1 MAGAENPG
9 GGSAGA
15 SVADTTPCNGA
26 QSAVTPLS
34 GWPVLSEESLFTKA
48 VIRPESVSGVAV
60 AESAGD
66 GGKGMSVTLT
76 STSEPLKHRP
86 LADEPYGCTLCV
98 GACVCVIVC
107 VVGVKEILPLCNIVT
122 EQACARRNE

>member
-1 MAGAENPG
+1 M
-9 GGSAGA
+9 
-15 SVADTTPCNGA
+15 
-26 QSAVTPLS
+26 
-34 GWPVLSEESLFTKA
+34 LSEESLFTKA

-107 VVGVKEILPLCNIVT
+107 VVGFKEILPLCNIVT